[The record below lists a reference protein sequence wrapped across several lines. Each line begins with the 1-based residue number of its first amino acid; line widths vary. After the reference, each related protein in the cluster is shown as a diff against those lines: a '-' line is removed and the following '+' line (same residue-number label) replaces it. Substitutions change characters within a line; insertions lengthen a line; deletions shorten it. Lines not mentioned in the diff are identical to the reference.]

1 VKPHPVHGGAMPG
14 SLTPPMDADSTA
26 QHIGTS
32 WPPTLPAQSPA
43 APIGFSNVSNR
54 LAGGLHLGEE
64 HSPPP
69 GQLAVVMAALMI
81 GLLMMGTQLWLL
93 TVALELY
100 LGGHGREV
108 WLLAL
113 VSGAIFAGGL
123 MMLQVLGR
131 RPRVGHE
138 AGNVAAGSDRTRR
151 G

>member
-1 VKPHPVHGGAMPG
+1 VKPHPVHDGAMAG
-14 SLTPPMDADSTA
+14 SVAPSLDADPTA
-26 QHIGTS
+26 RGVGTS
-32 WPPTLPAQSPA
+32 WPPTPPAQSAA

-81 GLLMMGTQLWLL
+81 GLLLMGTQLWLL

-123 MMLQVLGR
+123 TMVRLLGR
-131 RPRVGHE
+131 RPRM
-138 AGNVAAGSDRTRR
+138 GN
-151 G
+151 